1 MGSGGGG
8 GVPTTTAAGVGDRD
22 GFCNRISSAGE
33 MLGEAGGAV
42 VIICTMP

>member
-1 MGSGGGG
+1 M
-8 GVPTTTAAGVGDRD
+8 PTTTAAGVIGAV

-42 VIICTMP
+42 VIIWTIP